1 MSFTSAVVAHICLL
15 GLGLRARRARRC
27 CSSTAVLS
35 LWLVLPVL
43 SFALLVFSF
52 TLAFSFLLFV
62 ALLALGVVALP
73 CTKSVEVATVLV
85 FLLKTEHPKLLIVK
99 LKTTKHRI

>member
-1 MSFTSAVVAHICLL
+1 MPFASAVVAHICLL
-15 GLGLRARRARRC
+15 SLGLRARGARRC
-27 CSSTAVLS
+27 SSSTTVLS
-35 LWLVLPVL
+35 LWLVFPVL

-52 TLAFSFLLFV
+52 ALALSFLLFV

-85 FLLKTEHPKLLIVK
+85 FLLKAEHPKLLVE
-99 LKTTKHRI
+99 